1 MDLVLREYDPELA
14 NHPERRLVAYTR
26 SGWPITVPRFDRADR
41 IPSREH
47 SGLVR
52 IRTTALLDLMR
63 GNDKKNL
70 EIRSLSEDK
79 YNCVGMIFCSRK
91 ADVDIKHID
100 EILTQDGY
108 NVTEREK
115 VVAGDLV
122 LYTFANK
129 YSHVGI
135 VSYVSR
141 LDLRVISKW
150 GKDGEV
156 EHEYRDVPFHLGE
169 PAYFYT
175 TRAENVT
182 VQIR

>member
-1 MDLVLREYDPELA
+1 MDLVLCENDSELA
-14 NHPERRLVAYTR
+14 KNPKRRLVAYTR

-41 IPSREH
+41 IPSKEH
-47 SGLVR
+47 SGLVE
-52 IRTTALLDLMR
+52 IRTTALMDLMR
-63 GNDKKNL
+63 DNDKRNL
-70 EIRSLSEDK
+70 EVRSLSEDK
-79 YNCVGMIFCSRK
+79 YNCVGMIFCSRT
-91 ADVDIKHID
+91 ANVDIKHID

-108 NVTEREK
+108 NLIEKEK

-122 LYTFANK
+122 LYTFENK
-129 YSHVGI
+129 YSHIGM
-135 VSYVSR
+135 VSCVSR
-141 LDLRVISKW
+141 LDLKVISKW

-175 TRAENVT
+175 TRAENVS